1 MKGTCTCNEY
11 AHEHEHDY
19 EHVHVHEYGYEY
31 GYVNEYGYGYV
42 NEYVTL
48 ATHSREHRDDSREQH
63 LCRLVVGLRD
73 EARDVTHVEQ
83 APHSIAEPRAL
94 T

>member
-1 MKGTCTCNEY
+1 MKDTCTCNEY

-19 EHVHVHEYGYEY
+19 EHVHVHEYGYVNGYE
-31 GYVNEYGYGYV
+31 YVNEDGY
-42 NEYVTL
+42 ETL